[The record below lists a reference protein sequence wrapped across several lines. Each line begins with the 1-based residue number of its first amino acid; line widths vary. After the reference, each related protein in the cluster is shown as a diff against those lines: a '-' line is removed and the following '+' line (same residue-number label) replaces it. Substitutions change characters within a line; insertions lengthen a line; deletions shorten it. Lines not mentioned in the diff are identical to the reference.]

1 MRFQL
6 IIYLLFFTGD
16 RTTPAPAHAAC
27 TVWQEQDQQRRAL
40 HGPARGCPAR
50 GMLNE
55 CGADDIFILIPFV

>member
-50 GMLNE
+50 G
-55 CGADDIFILIPFV
+55 